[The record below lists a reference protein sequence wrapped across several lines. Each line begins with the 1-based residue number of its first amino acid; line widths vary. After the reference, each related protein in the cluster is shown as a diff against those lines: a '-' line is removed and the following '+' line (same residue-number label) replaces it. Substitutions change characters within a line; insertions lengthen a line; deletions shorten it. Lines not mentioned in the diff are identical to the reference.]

1 MGDPPGRPDRIHGVD
16 TLVRYGA
23 NHMTF
28 RQYLKRAWP
37 LYAMIAP
44 GVVFIL
50 LFRYYPMYGVVIA
63 FQDFSPAKGF
73 LNSPWVGWEN
83 FEFLFSLPEFNR
95 VLSNTLVIAVAK
107 IVADQIGA
115 IILALLLN
123 EARLL
128 LFRRAIQTLIYLPYF
143 LSWIVLGGILLDI
156 LAPHGILNQAIANLG
171 GERQLFLGSN
181 YWFRG
186 TMILSGFWKNVGF
199 STIIYL
205 AALTAINPALHEA
218 AAIDGAGRL
227 RRIWHITLP
236 GIRPTIVLLAALS
249 LGDVLEAGF
258 EQILTL
264 YSPAV
269 YRTGDIIDTNVYRVG
284 LVSAQYSLAGAVGL
298 FKSLISFFLI
308 VLSYYLADR
317 FAGYRIL

>member
-1 MGDPPGRPDRIHGVD
+1 
-16 TLVRYGA
+16 
-23 NHMTF
+23 MTF
-28 RQYLKRAWP
+28 REYMKRAWP
-37 LYAMIAP
+37 LYVMILP
-44 GVVFIL
+44 GIIFVL
-50 LFRYYPMYGVVIA
+50 LFRYYPMYGIVIA

-73 LNSPWVGWEN
+73 ANSPWVGWEN
-83 FEFLFSLPEFNR
+83 FEFFFSLPDFGR
-95 VLSNTLVIAVAK
+95 TFGNTLIIAITK

-123 EARLL
+123 EARILF
-128 LFRRAIQTLIYLPYF
+128 FRRSIQTLIYLPYF
-143 LSWIVLGGILLDI
+143 LSWIVLGGILLDV
-156 LAPHGILNQAIANLG
+156 LAPHGILNQAIGNFG
-171 GERQLFLGSN
+171 VKPQLFLGSN
-181 YWFRG
+181 DWFRG
-186 TMILSGFWKNVGF
+186 TIILSGFWKNVGF

-205 AALTAINPALHEA
+205 AALTAINPVLHEA

-269 YRTGDIIDTNVYRVG
+269 YRTGDIIDTYVYRVG

-298 FKSLISFFLI
+298 FKSFIGFFLI
-308 VLSYYLADR
+308 ALSYWLADR
-317 FAGYRIL
+317 YAGYRIL

>member
-1 MGDPPGRPDRIHGVD
+1 
-16 TLVRYGA
+16 
-23 NHMTF
+23 MTF
-28 RQYLKRAWP
+28 KQYMKRAWP
-37 LYAMIAP
+37 LYVMILP
-44 GVVFIL
+44 GIIFVL

-73 LNSPWVGWEN
+73 VASPWVGWEN
-83 FEFLFSLPEFNR
+83 FEFFFSLPDFGR
-95 VLSNTLVIAVAK
+95 IFGNTLFIAIAK
-107 IVADQIGA
+107 IVADQVGA
-115 IILALLLN
+115 VILALLLN

-156 LAPHGILNQAIANLG
+156 LAPHGILNQAIGNFGAPP
-171 GERQLFLGSN
+171 QLFLGSN
-181 YWFRG
+181 DWFRG
-186 TMILSGFWKNVGF
+186 TIILSGFWKNVGF

-205 AALTAINPALHEA
+205 AALTAINPVLHEA
-218 AAIDGAGRL
+218 AAIDGAGRF
-227 RRIWHITLP
+227 RRIRHITLP
-236 GIRPTIVLLAALS
+236 GILPTIVLLAALS
-249 LGDVLEAGF
+249 LGDVLQAGF

-269 YRTGDIIDTNVYRVG
+269 YRTGDIIDTYVYRIG

-298 FKSLISFFLI
+298 FKSFIGFFLI

>member
-1 MGDPPGRPDRIHGVD
+1 
-16 TLVRYGA
+16 
-23 NHMTF
+23 MTF
-28 RQYLKRAWP
+28 KQYMKRAWP
-37 LYAMIAP
+37 LYVMILP
-44 GVVFIL
+44 GIIFVL

-73 LNSPWVGWEN
+73 AASPWVGWEN
-83 FEFLFSLPEFNR
+83 FEFFFSLPDFGR
-95 VLSNTLVIAVAK
+95 IFGNTLFIAIAK
-107 IVADQIGA
+107 IVADQVGA
-115 IILALLLN
+115 VILALLLN

-156 LAPHGILNQAIANLG
+156 LAPHGILNQAIGNFGAPP
-171 GERQLFLGSN
+171 QLFLGSN
-181 YWFRG
+181 DWFRG
-186 TMILSGFWKNVGF
+186 TIILSGFWKNVGF

-205 AALTAINPALHEA
+205 AALTAINPVLHEA
-218 AAIDGAGRL
+218 AAIDGAGRF
-227 RRIWHITLP
+227 RRIRHITLP
-236 GIRPTIVLLAALS
+236 GILPTIVLLAALS
-249 LGDVLEAGF
+249 LGDVLQAGF

-269 YRTGDIIDTNVYRVG
+269 YRTGDIIDTYVYRRG
-284 LVSAQYSLAGAVGL
+284 LVAAQYSLAGAVGL
-298 FKSLISFFLI
+298 FKSFIGFFLI

>member
-1 MGDPPGRPDRIHGVD
+1 
-16 TLVRYGA
+16 
-23 NHMTF
+23 MTF
-28 RQYLKRAWP
+28 KQYMRRAWP
-37 LYAMIAP
+37 LYVMILP
-44 GVVFIL
+44 GVIFVL

-63 FQDFSPAKGF
+63 FQDFSPARGF
-73 LNSPWVGWEN
+73 ADSPWVGWEN
-83 FEFLFSLPEFNR
+83 FEFFFSLPDFGR
-95 VLSNTLVIAVAK
+95 IFGNTLFIAIAK
-107 IVADQIGA
+107 IVADQVGA

-123 EARLL
+123 EARIL

-156 LAPHGILNQAIANLG
+156 LAPHGILNQAIGNFGAPP
-171 GERQLFLGSN
+171 QLFLGSN
-181 YWFRG
+181 DWFRG
-186 TMILSGFWKNVGF
+186 TIILSGFWKNVGF

-205 AALTAINPALHEA
+205 AALTAINPVLHEA
-218 AAIDGAGRL
+218 AAIDGAGRF
-227 RRIWHITLP
+227 RRIRHITLP
-236 GIRPTIVLLAALS
+236 GILPTIVLLAALS
-249 LGDVLEAGF
+249 LGDVLQAGF

-269 YRTGDIIDTNVYRVG
+269 YRTGDIIDTYVYRIG

-298 FKSLISFFLI
+298 FKSFIGFFLI

>member
-1 MGDPPGRPDRIHGVD
+1 M
-16 TLVRYGA
+16 TLK
-23 NHMTF
+23 
-28 RQYLKRAWP
+28 QYMKRAWP
-37 LYAMIAP
+37 LYVMIVP
-44 GVVFIL
+44 GVVFVL
-50 LFRYYPMYGVVIA
+50 LFRYYPMYGIVIA

-73 LNSPWVGWEN
+73 ANSPWIGWEN
-83 FEFLFSLPEFNR
+83 FEFFFSLPDFGR
-95 VLSNTLVIAVAK
+95 TFGNTLIIAIAK

-123 EARLL
+123 EARVL
-128 LFRRAIQTLIYLPYF
+128 LFRRSIQTLIYLPYF
-143 LSWIVLGGILLDI
+143 LSWIVLGGVLLDV
-156 LAPHGILNQAIANLG
+156 LAPHGILNQAIGNIG
-171 GERQLFLGSN
+171 VEPQLFLGSN
-181 YWFRG
+181 SWFRG
-186 TMILSGFWKNVGF
+186 TIILSGFWKNVGF

-205 AALTAINPALHEA
+205 AALTAINPVLHEA

-269 YRTGDIIDTNVYRVG
+269 YRTGDIIDTYVYRVG

-298 FKSLISFFLI
+298 FKSFIGFFLI
-308 VLSYYLADR
+308 VLSYWLADR
-317 FAGYRIL
+317 YAGYRIL

>member
-1 MGDPPGRPDRIHGVD
+1 
-16 TLVRYGA
+16 
-23 NHMTF
+23 MTF
-28 RQYLKRAWP
+28 REYMKRAWP
-37 LYAMIAP
+37 LYVMILP
-44 GVVFIL
+44 GIIFVL
-50 LFRYYPMYGVVIA
+50 LFRYYPMYGIVIA

-73 LNSPWVGWEN
+73 ANSPWVGWEN
-83 FEFLFSLPEFNR
+83 FEFFFSLPDFGR
-95 VLSNTLVIAVAK
+95 TFGNTLIIAITK

-123 EARLL
+123 EARILF
-128 LFRRAIQTLIYLPYF
+128 FRRSIQTLIYLPYF
-143 LSWIVLGGILLDI
+143 LSWIVLGGILLDV
-156 LAPHGILNQAIANLG
+156 LAPHGILNQAIGNLG
-171 GERQLFLGSN
+171 VKPQLFLGSN
-181 YWFRG
+181 DWFRG
-186 TMILSGFWKNVGF
+186 TIILSGFWKNVGF

-205 AALTAINPALHEA
+205 AALTAINPVLHEA

-269 YRTGDIIDTNVYRVG
+269 YRTGDIIDTYVYRVG

-298 FKSLISFFLI
+298 FKSFIGFFLI
-308 VLSYYLADR
+308 ALSYWLADR
-317 FAGYRIL
+317 YAGYRIL

>member
-1 MGDPPGRPDRIHGVD
+1 M
-16 TLVRYGA
+16 TL
-23 NHMTF
+23 N
-28 RQYLKRAWP
+28 QYLRRAWP
-37 LYAMIAP
+37 LYVMIVP
-44 GVVFIL
+44 GIIFVL

-73 LNSPWVGWEN
+73 ANSPWIGWEN
-83 FEFLFSLPEFNR
+83 FEFLFSLPEFSRILTNT
-95 VLSNTLVIAVAK
+95 VLIAVAK

-123 EARLL
+123 EARKL
-128 LFRRAIQTLIYLPYF
+128 LFRRTIQTLVYLPHF

-156 LAPHGILNQAIANLG
+156 LAPHGILNQAIGNFG
-171 GERQLFLGSN
+171 IDKQLFLGSN
-181 YWFRG
+181 SWFRG
-186 TMILSGFWKNVGF
+186 TVIISGFWKNVGF
-199 STIIYL
+199 STIVYL
-205 AALTAINPALHEA
+205 AALTAINPVLHEA
-218 AAIDGAGRL
+218 AAIDGAGRF

-249 LGDVLEAGF
+249 LGDVLQAGF

-269 YRTGDIIDTNVYRVG
+269 YRTGDIIDTYVYRVG

-298 FKSLISFFLI
+298 FKSFIGFFLI
-308 VLSYYLADR
+308 VLSYWLADR
-317 FAGYRIL
+317 YAGYRIF

>member
-1 MGDPPGRPDRIHGVD
+1 M
-16 TLVRYGA
+16 TLKEY
-23 NHMTF
+23 M
-28 RQYLKRAWP
+28 KRAWP
-37 LYAMIAP
+37 LYAMIIP
-44 GVVFIL
+44 GIIFVL

-83 FEFLFSLPEFNR
+83 FEFLFSLPEFWR
-95 VLSNTLVIAVAK
+95 ILGNTLIIAVAK

-115 IILALLLN
+115 IILSLLLN
-123 EARLL
+123 EARILF
-128 LFRRAIQTLIYLPYF
+128 FRRAVQTLIYLPYF
-143 LSWIVLGGILLDI
+143 LSWIVLGGILLDV
-156 LAPHGILNQAIANLG
+156 LAPHGILNQAIGNFG
-171 GERQLFLGSN
+171 VEPQLFLGSN
-181 YWFRG
+181 SWFRG
-186 TMILSGFWKNVGF
+186 TIITSGFWKTVGF
-199 STIIYL
+199 STIVYL

-218 AAIDGAGRL
+218 AAIDGAGRF

-249 LGDVLEAGF
+249 LGDVLQAGF

-298 FKSLISFFLI
+298 FKSFIGFGLIL
-308 VLSYYLADR
+308 LSYWLADR
-317 FAGYRIL
+317 YAGYRIL

>member
-1 MGDPPGRPDRIHGVD
+1 M
-16 TLVRYGA
+16 TLQ
-23 NHMTF
+23 
-28 RQYLKRAWP
+28 QYIKRAWP
-37 LYAMIAP
+37 LYVMIVP
-44 GVVFIL
+44 GIVFVL

-73 LNSPWVGWEN
+73 ARSPWIGWEN
-83 FEFLFSLPEFNR
+83 FEFLFSLPEFSR
-95 VLSNTLVIAVAK
+95 IFSNTLIISISK
-107 IVADQIGA
+107 IVADQVGA
-115 IILALLLN
+115 IILALMLN
-123 EARLL
+123 EARRV

-156 LAPHGILNQAIANLG
+156 LSAGGLLNQAIRALG
-171 GERQLFLGSN
+171 LEPQLWLGSN
-181 YWFRG
+181 SWFRG
-186 TMILSGFWKNVGF
+186 TVIASGFWKNVGF

-218 AAIDGAGRL
+218 AAIDGAGRF

-249 LGDVLEAGF
+249 LGDVLQAGF

-269 YRTGDIIDTNVYRVG
+269 YRTGDIIDTYVYRVG
-284 LVSAQYSLAGAVGL
+284 LISAQYSLAGAVGL
-298 FKSLISFFLI
+298 FKSFIGFALIA
-308 VLSYYLADR
+308 LSYWLADR
-317 FAGYRIL
+317 FAGYQIL